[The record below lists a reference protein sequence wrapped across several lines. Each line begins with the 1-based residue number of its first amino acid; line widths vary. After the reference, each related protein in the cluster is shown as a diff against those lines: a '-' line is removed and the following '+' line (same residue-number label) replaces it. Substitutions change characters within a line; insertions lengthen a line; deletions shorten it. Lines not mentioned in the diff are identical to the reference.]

1 MIYTISN
8 DYLTVKV
15 SSKGGE
21 LHSMCT
27 KDGHEYMWQGDPAS
41 WNRHA
46 PNLFPFVGRF
56 NNGKYTFKGKEYEI
70 GQHGFL
76 RDKELTFVSNDD
88 NKLVLSFE
96 ETEETLK
103 VFPFEFKITL
113 TYTLDK
119 NTFKVSYDVDNKG
132 NDTMYFGIGGH
143 PGFNVPM
150 DENTKFEDYYL
161 QFEDGLSP
169 QQTILN
175 DEYWFERETKA
186 YSLEEGN
193 KINLTHELFNHDAII
208 LSNAGKTV
216 EIKSDKSDRSILF
229 DFDNFEMIAFWQS
242 HNGDPDFVCIEPWTS
257 HSSFEDEV
265 ISDLE
270 TKTDLIKLPAK
281 ESFNRHWSVTVK

>member
-21 LHSMCT
+21 LQSIFS
-27 KDGHEYMWQGDPAS
+27 KDGHEYVWQGDPAS

-56 NNGKYTFKGKEYEI
+56 NNGKYSFKGNEYVI

-76 RDKELTFVSNDD
+76 RDNELDFVSKDD

-103 VFPFEFKITL
+103 VFPFKFKITL
-113 TYTLDK
+113 TYTLYK
-119 NTFKVSYDVDNKG
+119 NTFKVSYDVNNKG
-132 NDTMYFGIGGH
+132 DETMYFGIGGH

-150 DENTKFEDYYL
+150 DDNTKFEDYYL

-175 DEYWFERETKA
+175 DDYWFKRETKP
-186 YSLEEGN
+186 YTLEEGN
-193 KINLTHELFNHDAII
+193 KISLTHELFNHDAII
-208 LSNAGKTV
+208 LSEAGKAV
-216 EIKSDKSDRSILF
+216 ELKSDKSDRSILF

-242 HNGDPDFVCIEPWTS
+242 HNGSPDFVCIEPWTS
-257 HSSFEDEV
+257 HSSFEDEE

>member
-169 QQTILN
+169 QQTLLN

-193 KINLTHELFNHDAII
+193 RINLTHELFNHDAII

>member
-119 NTFKVSYDVDNKG
+119 NTFKVSYDIDNKG

-193 KINLTHELFNHDAII
+193 RINLTHELFNHDAII